1 MVYQCETRGTDHSL
15 TGLLRSSLRP
25 SSSSGQSALRFR
37 ERGGKEVRTGE
48 VRREEEGGEEVR
60 REEVGP
66 LKRIYSDKLDS
77 LQVLPDGRRE
87 RISLSALC

>member
-1 MVYQCETRGTDHSL
+1 M
-15 TGLLRSSLRP
+15 
-25 SSSSGQSALRFR
+25 
-37 ERGGKEVRTGE
+37 RTGE